1 MANKVLNNIFNISKW
16 QSKYHWK
23 IVLVTL
29 IVSCAIIFTGRI
41 FFHSAEQIPESPNK
55 RVEVETV
62 TSQILQQ
69 SIRLLGT
76 IHPKHTTVLV
86 SKGNGMLDEL
96 IPTGQKIKKGTLIAK
111 IDNPDVE
118 KNLQLSIS
126 TETLAK
132 TQFDRF
138 NPLLKTGFV
147 SPKEVEEK
155 KQAWL
160 DAQKELSKAKIELD
174 NLRFYAPF
182 DGIIGAYKKREGSEV
197 TIGEAVV
204 SIYDPSSLIVDFDI
218 PCSNLTEI
226 NEGQPVRVLG
236 KEYPLSH
243 FQKMVDETTHM
254 CPADVDIQCDNCLV
268 GATINVDLIVA
279 EKDNT
284 IVIPTQALFLRNS
297 EPFVY
302 IVEKDKVVLLPV
314 KTGLEQENKIEITEG
329 LKTGQQL
336 IIKGQDRLYPEMT
349 VEIHHPSA
357 DAHNG

>member
-1 MANKVLNNIFNISKW
+1 MLKNLFHIKNW

-23 IVLVTL
+23 IALAALFATCIL
-29 IVSCAIIFTGRI
+29 FFIGRQFI
-41 FFHSAEQIPESPNK
+41 HYGKQTPVPPNK
-55 RVEVETV
+55 LVEVETV
-62 TSQILQQ
+62 TSQKLQQ

-76 IHPKHTTVLV
+76 LHPKHTTVLV

-96 IPTGQKIKKGTLIAK
+96 IPTGQKVKKGTLIAK
-111 IDNPDVE
+111 IDNPEVE
-118 KNLQLSIS
+118 KNLNLSIS
-126 TETLAK
+126 TEALAK
-132 TQFDRF
+132 SQLDRF
-138 NPLLKTGFV
+138 KPLLKTKFV

-204 SIYDPSSLIVDFDI
+204 SIYDPSSLVVDFDI

-226 NEGQPVRVLG
+226 HEGQPVRIFG

-243 FQKMVDETTHM
+243 FQRMIDETTHM

-279 EKDNT
+279 EKSNT

-297 EPFVY
+297 QPFVY

-314 KTGLEQENKIEITEG
+314 KTGLQQENTIEITEG
-329 LKTGQQL
+329 LKIGQQL
-336 IIKGQDRLYPEMT
+336 IIKGQDRLYSEMT
-349 VEIHHPSA
+349 VEIHQPSSEA
-357 DAHNG
+357 SHS